1 MVRGKSGKI
10 KYYQIRLDA
19 LNGPDGRADHPYA
32 VCCIETADD
41 VGGTNDHPHVVALGT
56 KKVGGRALRW
66 TVVHVI
72 AATRDG
78 ALFVVGTAGAR
89 LWCWSRRSAP
99 AAGVRR
105 SSPIRP
111 PGSASSPPAHDSAGR
126 VGLVQTL
133 SPMVVGAPWTAGT
146 LPRRPA

>member
-10 KYYQIRLDA
+10 KYYQIRKDA

-78 ALFVVGTAGAR
+78 ALFVVGDGGGQAMVLEPAV
-89 LWCWSRRSAP
+89 CPSCRRATLVTHP
-99 AAGVRR
+99 AAGL
-105 SSPIRP
+105 SEL
-111 PGSASSPPAHDSAGR
+111 PAC
-126 VGLVQTL
+126 
-133 SPMVVGAPWTAGT
+133 P
-146 LPRRPA
+146 